1 MPAKLKIKTG
11 GCTKIVLH
19 WSPCYKYDKGYRTSV
34 FVICKLLLHYLLY
47 LVVSWQNNQR
57 NHIRVVSGIYLCG
70 SCALHTLQ
78 IQTSDYTHYVWNWFV
93 MAHINYLEW
102 GTIKKLKHNQDI
114 YQIDVNLKSVITL
127 AVMIPWDSQLG
138 VCIRFWPQ
146 NLKGCQYVTYQTQ
159 IYQPVIWQIYGFQVR
174 LVISIITSSDDS

>member
-127 AVMIPWDSQLG
+127 AVMIPWDSIGSVYTFLTTKLERVS
-138 VCIRFWPQ
+138 VCHLSNTNLPASYLTDLRF
-146 NLKGCQYVTYQTQ
+146 
-159 IYQPVIWQIYGFQVR
+159 
-174 LVISIITSSDDS
+174 SSTIGY